1 MVYKSEFVTRAAGAA
16 ERRAIRDHDRVR
28 LVGSLNVEGCS
39 IPEGATGTVM
49 MTYKAGAA
57 FEVEFTAPIHAV
69 VGVPRE
75 RLQRL

>member
-1 MVYKSEFVTRAAGAA
+1 MVYKSEFVTQPVR
-16 ERRAIRDHDRVR
+16 ETDRRAIRDHDRVR
-28 LVGSLNVEGCS
+28 LLAPLTVEGRF
-39 IPEGATGTVM
+39 IPEGATGSVV
-49 MTYKAGAA
+49 MTYEAGAA